1 MNILLKVALLAGVIL
16 LSALAEAGQQPK
28 VTFINSEKAKAA
40 NYPFSQAV
48 QVDHTLYLS
57 GQIGTDPQTGK
68 LVEGGIASESQQAMQ
83 NIKDLLA
90 EHGHSMSDI
99 VKCTVMLA
107 DIKEWPAFNEVYRGF
122 FDKRYPARSAF
133 AGSGLALGARVEV
146 ECIAI
151 VGQAG
156 S

>member
-1 MNILLKVALLAGVIL
+1 MNKLLPMGILIATALLIPV
-16 LSALAEAGQQPK
+16 LAQAVGKPK
-28 VTFINSEKAKAA
+28 VEFINSEKARAA

-57 GQIGTDPQTGK
+57 GQIGTDPESGK
-68 LVEGGIASESQQAMQ
+68 LVEGGIEKESRQAMQ

-90 EHGHSMSDI
+90 EHGHSMGDI

-107 DIKEWPAFNEVYRGF
+107 DIKEWPAFNTVYRGY
-122 FDKRYPARSAF
+122 FDGRFPARSAF
-133 AGSGLALGARVEV
+133 AGSGLALDARVEV

-151 VGQAG
+151 VD
-156 S
+156 

>member
-1 MNILLKVALLAGVIL
+1 MNSLLKSAMISAMLLTPLLVHAG
-16 LSALAEAGQQPK
+16 AKPK
-28 VTFINSEKAKAA
+28 VEFINSDKAKAA

-68 LVEGGIASESQQAMQ
+68 LVEGGIEKESRQTMQ

-107 DIKEWPAFNEVYRGF
+107 DIKEWPAFNAVYRGF
-122 FDKRYPARSAF
+122 FDNRFPARSAF

-151 VGQAG
+151 VE
-156 S
+156 

>member
-1 MNILLKVALLAGVIL
+1 MKDLLRNTLIVAALLVPLFAQAGGKPNV
-16 LSALAEAGQQPK
+16 E
-28 VTFINSEKAKAA
+28 FINSDKAKAA
-40 NYPFSQAV
+40 GYPFSQAV

-57 GQIGTDPQTGK
+57 GQIGIDPATGK
-68 LVEGGIASESQQAMQ
+68 LAEGGIGNESRQAMQ

-90 EHGHSMSDI
+90 EHGHSMADL

-122 FDKRYPARSAF
+122 FKDRFPARSAF
-133 AGSGLALGARVEV
+133 AGSGLALGARVEI

-151 VGQAG
+151 VD
-156 S
+156 